1 MKIVVDENMPYAQT
15 LFSQLGE
22 VVALPGRAIRAADL
36 IDADALMVRSVTQV
50 NHALIDGATRLRFVG
65 SATAGED
72 HLDFSALQAQGVHA
86 TAAPGCNKVGVA
98 EYVISALLVL
108 AQQQGFNITDR
119 TVGIVG
125 VGHVGHYLSERLAAL
140 GIKTLLC
147 DPPRQARENLADMVD
162 IDTLIAQSDV
172 VTFHTPLTTTGAY
185 PTYHLMNQARL
196 DALAS
201 GSILINAARGPIVDN
216 QALKARLARGDID
229 AVLDVYEHEPEV
241 DLALIERLAF
251 ATPHVAG
258 YGLEGKARG
267 TTMVFN
273 ALCEHLGL
281 PERAHACELLP
292 TAPIPH
298 VALAQPWQQS
308 DLMALTQLV
317 YDIRRDDSDFRRA
330 MHAAGDDKTAQRTA
344 FDQLRKNYWDRR
356 EYSAI
361 TVAGQAD
368 FGLQSLAKLGFSI
381 EEHA

>member
-72 HLDFSALQAQGVHA
+72 HLDFNALHAQGIHG

-108 AQQQGFNITDR
+108 AQQQDFKLTDR

-125 VGHVGHYLSERLAAL
+125 VGHVGDYLAARLAAL

-172 VTFHTPLTTTGAY
+172 VTFHTPLTTTGEH

-196 DALAS
+196 EALAS

-216 QALKARLARGDID
+216 HALKARLARGDID

-241 DLALIERLAF
+241 DLALMDQLTF
-251 ATPHVAG
+251 ATPHIAG

-273 ALCEHLGL
+273 ALCEHLDL
-281 PERAHACELLP
+281 PHRVHASELLP
-292 TAPIPH
+292 TAPIPQ
-298 VALAQPWQQS
+298 VALAQPWHQS

-330 MHAAGDDKTAQRTA
+330 MHTAGDDKQAQRTA

>member
-72 HLDFSALQAQGVHA
+72 HLDFNALHAQGIHG

-108 AQQQGFNITDR
+108 AQQQGFKLTDR

-125 VGHVGHYLSERLAAL
+125 VGHVGDYLAARLAAL

-162 IDTLIAQSDV
+162 IDTLIAKSDV
-172 VTFHTPLTTTGAY
+172 VTFHTPLTTTGEH

-196 DALAS
+196 EALAS

-216 QALKARLARGDID
+216 HALKARLARGDID

-241 DLALIERLAF
+241 DLALMNQLTF
-251 ATPHVAG
+251 ATPHIAG

-273 ALCEHLGL
+273 ALCEHLDL
-281 PERAHACELLP
+281 PHRVHASELLP
-292 TAPIPH
+292 TAPIPQ

-330 MHAAGDDKTAQRTA
+330 MHTAGDDKQAQRTA

>member
-22 VVALPGRAIRAADL
+22 VVELPGRAIRATDL
-36 IDADALMVRSVTQV
+36 IDADVLMVRSVTQV
-50 NHALIDGATRLRFVG
+50 SHALIDGATRLRFVG

-72 HLDFSALQAQGVHA
+72 HLDFNALHAQGIHG

-108 AQQQGFNITDR
+108 AQQQGFKLTDR

-125 VGHVGHYLSERLAAL
+125 VG
-140 GIKTLLC
+140 
-147 DPPRQARENLADMVD
+147 
-162 IDTLIAQSDV
+162 
-172 VTFHTPLTTTGAY
+172 
-185 PTYHLMNQARL
+185 
-196 DALAS
+196 
-201 GSILINAARGPIVDN
+201 
-216 QALKARLARGDID
+216 ID
-229 AVLDVYEHEPEV
+229 AVLDVYEQEPEV
-241 DLALIERLAF
+241 DLALMDQLTF
-251 ATPHVAG
+251 ATPHIAG

-281 PERAHACELLP
+281 PHRAHASELLP

-330 MHAAGDDKTAQRTA
+330 MHAAGDDKLAQRTA

>member
-22 VVALPGRAIRAADL
+22 VVALPGRAIRTTDL

-50 NHALIDGATRLRFVG
+50 SHALIDGATRLRFVG

-72 HLDFSALQAQGVHA
+72 HLDFNALHAQGIHG

-108 AQQQGFNITDR
+108 AQQQGFKLTDR

-147 DPPRQARENLADMVD
+147 DPPRQDRENLTEMVD

-172 VTFHTPLTTTGAY
+172 VTFHTPLTKTGAH

-229 AVLDVYEHEPEV
+229 AVLDVYEQEPEV
-241 DLALIERLAF
+241 DLALMDQLTF
-251 ATPHVAG
+251 ATPHIAG

-281 PERAHACELLP
+281 PHRAHASELLP

-330 MHAAGDDKTAQRTA
+330 MHEAGDDKPAQRTA

>member
-22 VVALPGRAIRAADL
+22 VVALPGRAIRATDL

-50 NHALIDGATRLRFVG
+50 SHALIDGATRLRFVG

-72 HLDFSALQAQGVHA
+72 HLDFNALHAQGIHG

-108 AQQQGFNITDR
+108 AQQQGFKLTDR

-125 VGHVGHYLSERLAAL
+125 VGHVGHYLAERLAAL

-147 DPPRQARENLADMVD
+147 DPPRQEQENLADMVD

-172 VTFHTPLTTTGAY
+172 VTFHTPLTTTGAH

-229 AVLDVYEHEPEV
+229 AVLDVYEQEPEV
-241 DLALIERLAF
+241 DLALMDQLTF
-251 ATPHVAG
+251 ATPHIAG

-281 PERAHACELLP
+281 PHRAHASELLP
-292 TAPIPH
+292 TAPIPQ

-330 MHAAGDDKTAQRTA
+330 MHAAADDKLAQRAA

>member
-22 VVALPGRAIRAADL
+22 VVALPGRAIRATDL

-50 NHALIDGATRLRFVG
+50 SHALIDGATRLRFVG

-72 HLDFSALQAQGVHA
+72 HLDFNALHAQGIHG

-108 AQQQGFNITDR
+108 AQQQGFKLTDR

-125 VGHVGHYLSERLAAL
+125 VGHVGHYLAERLAAL

-147 DPPRQARENLADMVD
+147 DPPRQEQENLTEMVD

-172 VTFHTPLTTTGAY
+172 VTFHTPLTTTGAH

-229 AVLDVYEHEPEV
+229 AVLDVYEQEPEV
-241 DLALIERLAF
+241 DLALMDQLTF
-251 ATPHVAG
+251 ATPHIAG

-281 PERAHACELLP
+281 PHRAHASELLP

-330 MHAAGDDKTAQRTA
+330 MYAAGDDKLAQRTA

>member
-72 HLDFSALQAQGVHA
+72 HLDFNALHAQGIHG

-108 AQQQGFNITDR
+108 AQQQGFKLTDR
-119 TVGIVG
+119 TVGIIG
-125 VGHVGHYLSERLAAL
+125 VGHVGDYLAARLAAL

-162 IDTLIAQSDV
+162 IDTLIAKSDV
-172 VTFHTPLTTTGAY
+172 VTFHTPLTTTGEH

-196 DALAS
+196 EALAS

-216 QALKARLARGDID
+216 HALKARLARGDID

-241 DLALIERLAF
+241 DLALMNQLTF
-251 ATPHVAG
+251 ATPHIAG

-273 ALCEHLGL
+273 ALCEHLDL
-281 PERAHACELLP
+281 PHRVHASELLP
-292 TAPIPH
+292 TAPIPQ

-330 MHAAGDDKTAQRTA
+330 MHTAGDDKQAQRTA

>member
-22 VVALPGRAIRAADL
+22 VVALPGRAIRATDL

-50 NHALIDGATRLRFVG
+50 SHALIDGATRLRFVG

-72 HLDFSALQAQGVHA
+72 HLDFNALHAQSIHG

-108 AQQQGFNITDR
+108 AQQQGFKLTDR

-125 VGHVGHYLSERLAAL
+125 VGHVGHYLAERLAAL

-147 DPPRQARENLADMVD
+147 DPPRQEQENLTEMVD

-172 VTFHTPLTTTGAY
+172 VTFHTPLTTTGAH

-216 QALKARLARGDID
+216 QALKTRLAQGDID
-229 AVLDVYEHEPEV
+229 AVLDVYEQEPEV
-241 DLALIERLAF
+241 DLALMDQLTF
-251 ATPHVAG
+251 ATPHIAG

-281 PERAHACELLP
+281 PHRAHASELLP

-330 MHAAGDDKTAQRTA
+330 MHAAGDDKLAQRTA